1 MRPTKQIMSAEQTAP
16 ESPLEAER
24 RIRRGMRLYPQ
35 LRSKKPITPRA
46 TIARLTLVA
55 GAVFLGWT
63 GSALWHK

>member
-1 MRPTKQIMSAEQTAP
+1 VRPTKQITSAEQTTP
-16 ESPLEAER
+16 ELPLDAER

-35 LRSKKPITPRA
+35 VRSKKGITMRA